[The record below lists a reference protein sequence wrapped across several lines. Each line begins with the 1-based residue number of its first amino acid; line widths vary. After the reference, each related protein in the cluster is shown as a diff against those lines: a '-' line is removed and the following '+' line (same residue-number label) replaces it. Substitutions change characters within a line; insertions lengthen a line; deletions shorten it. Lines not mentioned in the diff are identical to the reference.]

1 MSDIERANRQFE
13 RIFDSRYKTPSQ
25 EETPEIKPKLIAEIV
40 YIPKKT
46 GNKNQE
52 IFLTT

>member
-40 YIPKKT
+40 YIPKK
-46 GNKNQE
+46 QE
-52 IFLTT
+52 IKIKRFF